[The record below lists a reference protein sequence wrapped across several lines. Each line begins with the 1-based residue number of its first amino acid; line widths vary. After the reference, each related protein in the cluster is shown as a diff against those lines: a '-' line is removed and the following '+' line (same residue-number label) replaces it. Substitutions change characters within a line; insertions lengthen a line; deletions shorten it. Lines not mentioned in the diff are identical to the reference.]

1 MRDLVQL
8 TYDELK
14 NIDGG
19 VNGWLLAGGTMIV
32 VGGVAECLT
41 GALTP
46 SGVATVIG
54 GAGMI
59 VAGLK

>member
-1 MRDLVQL
+1 
-8 TYDELK
+8 
-14 NIDGG
+14 
-19 VNGWLLAGGTMIV
+19 MIV